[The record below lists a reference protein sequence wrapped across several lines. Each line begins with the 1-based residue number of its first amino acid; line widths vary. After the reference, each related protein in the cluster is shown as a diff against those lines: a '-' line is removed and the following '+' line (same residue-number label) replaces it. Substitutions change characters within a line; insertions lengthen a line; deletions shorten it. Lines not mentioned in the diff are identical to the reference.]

1 MAGVGLTGESSS
13 IYWSHKQRRRRHWSH
28 GHGSVNSITDTERTS
43 IYPTLCGDMT
53 YCQPT
58 NEASFPKTALLRGSH
73 VSGSYLQRKHDFM
86 KWVRLTFLVTYRKC
100 NVL

>member
-58 NEASFPKTALLRGSH
+58 NEASFPKNSAVTRQSRQRQLLAKKARLHEMGKIDIFGH
-73 VSGSYLQRKHDFM
+73 VS
-86 KWVRLTFLVTYRKC
+86 
-100 NVL
+100 